1 MYIYTTLLIVLIQV
15 ICSEGSMKSF
25 ISQRIFRFLVGSM
38 EYLYS
43 LSLHLPVTDVVVE
56 LLYKETLLHLQ
67 LHMENVVDRKETLKH
82 QWNLS

>member
-1 MYIYTTLLIVLIQV
+1 MYIYTILLIVLIQV

-38 EYLYS
+38 KYLYS

-56 LLYKETLLHLQ
+56 LLYKETRLHLQ
-67 LHMENVVDRKETLKH
+67 WRMWLMGKKP
-82 QWNLS
+82 